1 MTTDNT
7 APRSGSAKAV
17 EAKPEHHSTGE
28 LRAEAAR
35 ARAELAGTLDAIE
48 YKLNVPKQIKI
59 NTRRFTLGLHRLGD
73 ENPTALAGIAL
84 GAAAVVGTTVWW
96 GVKTVLDRR

>member
-1 MTTDNT
+1 MSTEKT
-7 APRSGSAKAV
+7 P
-17 EAKPEHHSTGE
+17 EATPEHRSTAE
-28 LRAEAAR
+28 LRAQAAR

-73 ENPTALAGIAL
+73 DNPAALAGIAF
-84 GAAAVVGTTVWW
+84 AAAAAAGTVVWW

>member
-1 MTTDNT
+1 MSTDKTPDT
-7 APRSGSAKAV
+7 APV
-17 EAKPEHHSTGE
+17 HHSTAE
-28 LRAEAAR
+28 LRAEADR
-35 ARAELAGTLDAIE
+35 ARAALAGTLDAIE

-73 ENPTALAGIAL
+73 DNPVALAGIAL
-84 GAAAVVGTTVWW
+84 GAAATVGTIVWW